1 MLRLFAFLFTG
12 WWPSDSSQRALG
24 RRMTALEDA
33 VATLRRRHNTLAGQ
47 YYAEFDSP
55 EPEVRVQG
63 NGESVTADVRGEG
76 SLELVPAEPFPE
88 TAFQEAVAK
97 ARGRNVGGVTNG

>member
-24 RRMTALEDA
+24 KRLTAVEDA
-33 VATLRRRHNTLAGQ
+33 LATLRRRHNTLAGQ

-55 EPEVRVQG
+55 ELELRAVQG
-63 NGESVTADVRGEG
+63 SDPDAQ
-76 SLELVPAEPFPE
+76 SLELVQSEFPE
-88 TAFQEAVAK
+88 TAFQDAVTK
-97 ARGRNVGGVTNG
+97 ARGRNVGGMTNG